1 MNEGQKTYLRTM
13 IGTALLEKLPDEK
26 AIELAEHIWERIDF
40 DTLARIGAIGQ
51 DGTKNKE

>member
-40 DTLARIGAIGQ
+40 DALARLGAIGQ